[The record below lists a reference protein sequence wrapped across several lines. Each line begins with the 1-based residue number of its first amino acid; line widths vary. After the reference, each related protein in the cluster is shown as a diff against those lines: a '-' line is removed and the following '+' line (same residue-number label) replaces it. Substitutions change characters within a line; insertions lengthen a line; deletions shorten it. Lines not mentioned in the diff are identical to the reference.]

1 MNGFSRNPISSL
13 VLQSFS
19 DLHTPLEPAFDGEKK
34 YAFRFF
40 LSPSY
45 PLFFRIMVQLIQ
57 TLPVN
62 RDFLYQKKFLIQY
75 KHHIRNQREKLDRMI
90 VVSDIL
96 VEFYF
101 LMKIF
106 GHFQSKIRKKLKAVE
121 TCWYVQNSA
130 QFFTLIP
137 NMMFILD

>member
-75 KHHIRNQREKLDRMI
+75 KHHIRNQREKLSR
-90 VVSDIL
+90 IL
-96 VEFYF
+96 YIPTSFDC
-101 LMKIF
+101 L
-106 GHFQSKIRKKLKAVE
+106 
-121 TCWYVQNSA
+121 
-130 QFFTLIP
+130 QFFSNFRLKMTKDFHQKIKF
-137 NMMFILD
+137 NQYI